1 MKCDPKITNKAAENR
16 QSMQALLGHV
26 ELKGIRVPQSA
37 MLVEADMYKLVQS
50 SCIPKHRQS
59 HGPRASCF

>member
-37 MLVEADMYKLVQS
+37 MLICTNWFRVPAFQNTGRVMGLGLVAFKIS
-50 SCIPKHRQS
+50 
-59 HGPRASCF
+59 